1 LGSAYEKE
9 NEMGSSTVE
18 EILDFAIQM
27 EQDAVDMYTDLVT
40 KTSSPSAKVAFE
52 EYADEERG
60 HKSKLEEVKSG
71 KRLVHGLKPVLDLK
85 ISDYIQER
93 PLGDN
98 PDYQDVLIF
107 AIQQEKIAF
116 KLYTRLAEQAQD
128 EGIKALLL
136 SLAQEEAKHKLRFEI
151 EYDDHIYQEN

>member
-1 LGSAYEKE
+1 
-9 NEMGSSTVE
+9 MGSSTID

-27 EQDAVDMYTDLVT
+27 EQDAVDMYTVLAG
-40 KTSSPSAKVAFE
+40 KTTAPSAKVAFE
-52 EYADEERG
+52 EYADEERV
-60 HKSKLEEVKSG
+60 HKSKLQEIKTG

-85 ISDYIQER
+85 ISDYIQEK

-98 PDYQDVLIF
+98 PDYQDILIF

-116 KLYTRLAEQAQD
+116 KLYTRLSEQAQD
-128 EGIKALLL
+128 EGIKELLL

-151 EYDDHIYQEN
+151 EYDDNIYQEN

>member
-1 LGSAYEKE
+1 
-9 NEMGSSTVE
+9 MGNATID

-27 EQDAVDMYTDLVT
+27 EQDAVDMYTELANKT
-40 KTSSPSAKVAFE
+40 KAPAAKVAFE

-60 HKSKLEEVKSG
+60 HKTKLQEIKDG

-85 ISDYIQER
+85 ISDYVQEK
-93 PLGDN
+93 PLGDD
-98 PDYQDVLIF
+98 PDYQDILIF
-107 AIQQEKIAF
+107 AIQQEKIAY
-116 KLYTRLAEQAQD
+116 KLYTRLADQAQD
-128 EGIKALLL
+128 DNIKQLLL